1 MTTRIHTTQAWV
13 FSLLCATLLT
23 GCAPEAG
30 DVEAETSHDAPTIGT
45 LSAVSTEGATVL
57 LHTDQMPVQV
67 GAVRFTI
74 SFPDGIPGDVPVSLD
89 LVSPEMPMM
98 GIRRFEAQ
106 KLNDTEFAVDGE
118 IMMDGFWNVYVN
130 LGFGADAA
138 EFEFDVVPSADGMG
152 HDMSTMGTQPPDSES
167 TESGNSHNH

>member
-13 FSLLCATLLT
+13 FSLLCATVIA

-30 DVEAETSHDAPTIGT
+30 DVQAEASHDEATGGVLTAI
-45 LSAVSTEGATVL
+45 STEGTKVL
-57 LHTDQMPVQV
+57 LRTEQTPVQV
-67 GAVRFTI
+67 GAVRFTV

-106 KLNDTEFAVDGE
+106 KLSDTEFVVDGE

-138 EFEFDVVPSADGMG
+138 EFEFDVEPSADGTG
-152 HDMSTMGTQPPDSES
+152 HDMSTMGMQDADSES
-167 TESGNSHNH
+167 VESGNSHNH